1 TAADLGFSDADDGAT
16 GVRFTASSVVNGTL
30 LVAGKAAT
38 SFTAADIAAGRVTFR
53 HDGSETLKAS
63 FKVLVE
69 DGNEDGS
76 APASLPFILTVT
88 PVNDAPKL
96 TGDLK
101 ATVSEGGIYTL
112 TAADL
117 GFSDADD
124 GATGVRFT
132 ASSVVNGT

>member
-1 TAADLGFSDADDGAT
+1 
-16 GVRFTASSVVNGTL
+16 
-30 LVAGKAAT
+30 
-38 SFTAADIAAGRVTFR
+38 
-53 HDGSETLKAS
+53 KAS

-76 APASLPFILTVT
+76 VPTTSPFILTVT

-132 ASSVVNGT
+132 ASSVVNGTLLVA

>member
-1 TAADLGFSDADDGAT
+1 NDAPKLTGDLKATVSEGGIYTLTAADLGFSDADDGAT

-76 APASLPFILTVT
+76 
-88 PVNDAPKL
+88 
-96 TGDLK
+96 
-101 ATVSEGGIYTL
+101 
-112 TAADL
+112 
-117 GFSDADD
+117 
-124 GATGVRFT
+124 
-132 ASSVVNGT
+132 